1 MLMFLYYK
9 FVIVMTKTVILCNLQ
24 FGVILSVIY
33 LFFLYLALSYFKNNV
48 GSRCYDQAGV
58 LINDDSIN
66 FSLGLTSFSFSD
78 LNSLMVVGC
87 DDLALIL
94 GYEGRNFTSGC
105 ISLCAKKEDIIE
117 GYCSGIGCCQTSIPT
132 GLKSFVSLTRS
143 LNNHTNVSSFNP
155 CGYLFLGEPD
165 KFIFK
170 SSDLSNSSFRNK
182 VIEEVPVVIDWV
194 IGNGSCTVAKKSAD
208 YACGENS
215 VCVDSKTG
223 LGGYRCSCKPGYQG
237 NPYISPGCIDI
248 NESEKRILVMEY
260 AITFL
265 EATAALVHMVRLVM
279 AKRTATVVSLRTLNH
294 PSFNSHSVCALAF
307 WLWSSVQLG
316 YT

>member
-9 FVIVMTKTVILCNLQ
+9 SVIVMTITVILCNLQ

-33 LFFLYLALSYFKNNV
+33 LFFALSYFKNNV
-48 GSRCYDQAGV
+48 GSRCYDQAGA

-66 FSLGLTSFSFSD
+66 FSLGSTSFSFSD

-143 LNNHTNVSSFNP
+143 LNNHTNVSSFNLVAT
-155 CGYLFLGEPD
+155 CFLVSL
-165 KFIFK
+165 I
-170 SSDLSNSSFRNK
+170 SSF
-182 VIEEVPVVIDWV
+182 
-194 IGNGSCTVAKKSAD
+194 
-208 YACGENS
+208 
-215 VCVDSKTG
+215 SKA
-223 LGGYRCSCKPGYQG
+223 
-237 NPYISPGCIDI
+237 
-248 NESEKRILVMEY
+248 RICQIQVSG
-260 AITFL
+260 T
-265 EATAALVHMVRLVM
+265 RL
-279 AKRTATVVSLRTLNH
+279 
-294 PSFNSHSVCALAF
+294 
-307 WLWSSVQLG
+307 
-316 YT
+316 